1 MWGRIECSILRK
13 ELAVSNK
20 HKRRE
25 KRQEERPSVNPFPRQ
40 SIAEFVAQQGAFAE
54 RVSDRPIGAQAL
66 GTLVPPRSG
75 HAGTARPASGSAD
88 RAGAGLPDLAVKEAP
103 PPVPALKSVPATGA
117 ISRRLP
123 PQATETDRRLA
134 LQGCKP
140 DPHFDGRME
149 GINELEVDRASDAQP
164 EPLEWLWPGRIP
176 LGCLTLLA
184 GEPDTGKSLVT
195 MDLAARVSRGMDWP
209 VVEEPA
215 EGADG
220 NGAGNGETG
229 DARRLNAGLQQAGFQ
244 QSEPR
249 HPENVL
255 ILTTHDDLEGVVIP
269 RLTLAGADLERVVF
283 VHGVGQP
290 EAEADMPWCRPTR
303 FPDDFRS
310 LEKTI
315 VKHAPVRLVVLDPA
329 WAFCVRGQGCSR
341 QEGPAQLRRLA
352 ELAAAMHV
360 AIVCVTDLKRG
371 STADRAFQPAADR
384 PLTAAARAAWGI
396 VPHAS
401 DEDKRVMIPLKMNFG
416 PKGTLLDF
424 RITEGVIA
432 WDPEP
437 SRLTMEAI
445 IASRRAGRRDL
456 AWAMHW
462 LSSYLENG
470 PRPQKEIFAQAK
482 ECGLSKW
489 MLYAAKAA
497 LSVDSVHSG
506 FNGDGAHWDWVLPN
520 RDGRTQKNVQI
531 FETAQDLR
539 TNPREIHEGAAHR
552 SAEPSVA

>member
-1 MWGRIECSILRK
+1 MSR
-13 ELAVSNK
+13 K
-20 HKRRE
+20 HKHRE

-40 SIAEFVAQQGAFAE
+40 SIAEFVAKEGAFAE
-54 RVSDRPIGAQAL
+54 RVSDRLVGAQAL
-66 GTLVPPRSG
+66 GTMIPPRSG
-75 HAGTARPASGSAD
+75 NAGTARPASGPAD
-88 RAGAGLPDLAVKEAP
+88 RVRTGSPDLVLKEARP
-103 PPVPALKSVPATGA
+103 LEAALKSGPTGGA

-123 PQATETDRRLA
+123 PKSTETDRRLA

-140 DPHFDGRME
+140 DPTFDCRME
-149 GINELEVDRASDAQP
+149 GITYLEVDRASDAQP

-195 MDLAARVSRGMDWP
+195 MDLAARVSRGMGWP
-209 VVEEPA
+209 AVEEPA
-215 EGADG
+215 QTADG
-220 NGAGNGETG
+220 SGAGSGEPG
-229 DARRLNAGLQQAGFQ
+229 NARRLKAGLQQAG
-244 QSEPR
+244 PR
-249 HPENVL
+249 QPENVL

-269 RLTLAGADLERVVF
+269 RLTLAGADLERVVI

-290 EAEADMPWCRPTR
+290 DAPADMPWCRPTR

-401 DEDKRVMIPLKMNFG
+401 EENKRVMIPLKMNYG
-416 PKGTLLDF
+416 RKEPILDF
-424 RITEGVIA
+424 TIGNGAIE
-432 WDPEP
+432 WDSAASKLTVE
-437 SRLTMEAI
+437 SVATAARLG
-445 IASRRAGRRDL
+445 RRAFVEPVDWLTEFL
-456 AWAMHW
+456 A
-462 LSSYLENG
+462 NG
-470 PRPQKEIFAQAK
+470 PRPQTEILAEGQ
-482 ECGLSKW
+482 EVGLSEKR
-489 MLYAAKAA
+489 LRRAKDH
-497 LSVDSVHSG
+497 LGVVSRKQG
-506 FNGDGAHWDWVLPN
+506 FNGDTCWMWFFPAVAEMCNNKTAGAFAT
-520 RDGRTQKNVQI
+520 DGH
-531 FETAQDLR
+531 LR
-539 TNPREIHEGAAHR
+539 ADSRELLEGALL
-552 SAEPSVA
+552 VG